1 MFISNKEKSDINEKI
16 NHNRGQIESLV
27 KHVAEI
33 QVDMSKTDVVH
44 LDDVRESNSKLQ
56 KMYWGSDKK
65 IKTLEKRVDYLERTI
80 DTFENTLNTL
90 EKNPKT
96 VHSLEKTVTVL
107 EGTVNSLQVSNE
119 LLLRKSKSLTEMLV
133 DFNKRLEKL
142 EAKKAGR
149 PTGAKN
155 KVVIPA
161 EKVQEMKDSG
171 AWDDPK
177 LRIFS
182 IDKFIKE
189 EREIKEQRKIEKQR
203 EAGRKYYAKKKAEKA
218 AQKELL

>member
-1 MFISNKEKSDINEKI
+1 MFISNKEKSDISENIARNKS
-16 NHNRGQIESLV
+16 QIENVV
-27 KHVAEI
+27 KHVAKL
-33 QVDMSKTDVVH
+33 QVDIAKTEVDAIDDLLKKH
-44 LDDVRESNSKLQ
+44 LQLQ

-65 IKTLEKRVDYLERTI
+65 VKTLEKRVDYLERTI

-96 VHSLEKTVTVL
+96 VHTLEKTVTVL

-133 DFNKRLEKL
+133 DFNKKLEKL

-149 PTGAKN
+149 PAGAKN

-182 IDKFIKE
+182 IDKFIKD

-203 EAGRKYYAKKKAEKA
+203 ESGRRYYAKKKAEKA

>member
-1 MFISNKEKSDINEKI
+1 
-16 NHNRGQIESLV
+16 
-27 KHVAEI
+27 
-33 QVDMSKTDVVH
+33 
-44 LDDVRESNSKLQ
+44 
-56 KMYWGSDKK
+56 
-65 IKTLEKRVDYLERTI
+65 VDYLERTI

-96 VHSLEKTVTVL
+96 VHTLEKTVTVL

-149 PTGAKN
+149 PAGAKN

-189 EREIKEQRKIEKQR
+189 EREIKEQRKIEKRR

-218 AQKELL
+218 GQKELL

>member
-1 MFISNKEKSDINEKI
+1 MFISNKEKVGINEKLGQ
-16 NHNRGQIESLV
+16 HKSQIENLV
-27 KHVAEI
+27 KHVGKL
-33 QVDMSKTDVVH
+33 QVDVMHSDVTQIPV
-44 LDDVRESNSKLQ
+44 LVESNKSLSKS
-56 KMYWGSDKK
+56 YWAHISKF
-65 IKTLEKRVDYLERTI
+65 KTLEK
-80 DTFENTLNTL
+80 
-90 EKNPKT
+90 
-96 VHSLEKTVTVL
+96 SM
-107 EGTVNSLQVSNE
+107 NSLQVSNE
-119 LLLRKSKSLTEMLV
+119 LLLKKSQSLTEMFM

-142 EAKKAGR
+142 EAKKSGR
-149 PTGAKN
+149 PVGAKN

-189 EREIKEQRKIEKQR
+189 EREMKEQRKIEKRR
-203 EAGRKYYAKKKAEKA
+203 EAGRRYYAKKKAKQA